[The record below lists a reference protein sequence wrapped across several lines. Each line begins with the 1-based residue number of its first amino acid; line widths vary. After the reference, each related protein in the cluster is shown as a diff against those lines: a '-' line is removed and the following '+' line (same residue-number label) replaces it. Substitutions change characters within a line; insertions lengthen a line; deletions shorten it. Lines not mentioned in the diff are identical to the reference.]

1 MERKKPTFYTEIGQ
15 KIKSLRERR
24 GLTQERLAELAE
36 LSPTYIS
43 HIERGKKHVSLT
55 ALISL
60 AAALEVPAERL
71 LCDVKSTD
79 QNAFLPEVQALLADC
94 SPHERCILLEIA
106 EAAKQ
111 SLRRNR
117 WVA

>member
-1 MERKKPTFYTEIGQ
+1 MESQKPMFYKEIGHQ
-15 KIKSLRERR
+15 INHLRTQR

-43 HIERGKKHVSLT
+43 HIERGSKKVSLN
-55 ALISL
+55 ALICL
-60 AAALEVPAERL
+60 AAALEVPVERL
-71 LCDVKSTD
+71 LCDSCPTD
-79 QNAFLPEVQALLADC
+79 RNAFLPEVQALLADC

>member
-1 MERKKPTFYTEIGQ
+1 MESQKPTFYKDIGQ
-15 KIKSLRERR
+15 KVKSLRERR

-43 HIERGKKHVSLT
+43 HIERGSKNVSLN
-55 ALISL
+55 ALMRL
-60 AAALEVPAERL
+60 ADALEVPVERL
-71 LCDVKSTD
+71 LCDSCPTD
-79 QNAFLPEVQALLADC
+79 RNAFLPEVQALLADC